1 MAKSDLPPDGFVDT
15 TDAPPDGFVD
25 TSNDA
30 PPDGFVDEQ
39 QKPPVLSRIADA
51 IKSGW
56 SAFEGGVQFVGRK
69 VNQAAES
76 PAGRAFLGPQYN
88 DPAKEWSELGDQ
100 TAETLGEKFPKHP
113 IAAAAAGFAVSSIP
127 DVALAFVGGGEEIGN
142 AAKGMVP
149 EAGLTSVGEKVA
161 QGVAKVESVAS
172 AADNVIKLPTGEV
185 RILDTTKVP
194 QPLVAKLEQSKQVAA
209 NLEGR
214 LTKATNSLE
223 DFTKNGTD
231 GLTIS
236 AREQEW
242 TNRLADMKSEH
253 ADLRRQVQASL
264 FENNMEPKSK
274 AYVEKLTEAHS
285 KKEALVKQYDELT
298 PVGDKEQKILDQIAE
313 KRTSLQNELRDAS
326 TANYADQAIDRLSSS
341 KLTEANGT
349 TAQAKVNKIQ
359 SKMNVLD
366 LIEQKAHKQF
376 EANFQAKK
384 QSLAQNINKTETDIS
399 ELGRTFGSQREK
411 SLVAMRDKT
420 NTLEADI
427 AAMETKYRVNR
438 LEKFN
443 KQKDKLTE
451 IAAHAE
457 NDLRKLGFTSKDIQ
471 DGFVKFVRGDAAGSR
486 MVNMAKQG
494 NVISKDL
501 YDGLVAAP
509 DISGMSADFGQ
520 FTTNFDELD
529 KMTKG
534 AWSREVKQDLY
545 NKSIQSYEISNH
557 FLQKVNNLMEKHG
570 LTDADGHTFTR
581 YVEGEISAP
590 PGREAAFAA
599 AKDDMRL
606 VTDEALDLRNA
617 RRTQRGEETIARR
630 DNYITSAQEQ
640 SLKDD
645 LYVPAKEA
653 MKSQYAKKKTA
664 EFGFDQQRQDL
675 IPEDMR
681 IGAFDV
687 IKMYTTKTAREVSLS
702 DSVEKLRALAEIAQ
716 KSKKPNM
723 ANYFNSVADRI
734 TGEAFTNAVKNM
746 AISAEKSKVLN
757 KMMELGG
764 NYAANV
770 VNQLGAGLN
779 QINSVML
786 ASKDIGIGRAILSV
800 TDGFATELKEQI
812 LKATS
817 NPTYESFATENSKVL
832 RLVQAR
838 ETAQALRTAKKF
850 GPLASVN
857 DWIFKYFNDSLYKGV
872 FNQSYKA
879 ARNSGY
885 AHSVAVKVADAVVE
899 KSQGIFED
907 ALKPAMVSSHH
918 PLLQLAAPL
927 QTAVMNTFNVL
938 KNDVVFAKLTAVE
951 KAATVGRMVATG
963 AATNAMIALATGK
976 KPSAPDAIPF
986 FRMAQLGIGGIFSPL
1001 AKLAQGQPM
1010 QAAEQALLL
1019 TPQMRKLGGLQTMK
1033 TVKGAAQLIKGDTM
1047 DPRVLIFGPK
1057 PKEKSGD

>member
-1 MAKSDLPPDGFVDT
+1 LNRDVTPLDDATPDVIPLD
-15 TDAPPDGFVD
+15 DQPDVI
-25 TSNDA
+25 
-30 PPDGFVDEQ
+30 PLDEP
-39 QKPPVLSRIADA
+39 KPTLSKVEDA
-51 IKSGW
+51 IKNGW
-56 SAFEGGVQFVGRK
+56 SALKEGWNTAAQADAKLKKTVDYDTNPIGLSDKVGSAIQSGFLTLAEKTSEGLTKKFPNHSGAAVAAGVAVGLLPDAAMLAIGDEGGIE
-69 VNQAAES
+69 N
-76 PAGRAFLGPQYN
+76 
-88 DPAKEWSELGDQ
+88 
-100 TAETLGEKFPKHP
+100 T
-113 IAAAAAGFAVSSIP
+113 
-127 DVALAFVGGGEEIGN
+127 
-142 AAKGMVP
+142 VP
-149 EAGLTSVGEKVA
+149 NAGLTSVGEKIA
-161 QGVAKVESVAS
+161 QNVAKTESVAPI
-172 AADNVIKLPTGEV
+172 ADSVIKLPTGEV
-185 RILDTTKVP
+185 KVLDTSKLP

-214 LTKATNSLE
+214 VTKATNALE

-231 GLTIS
+231 GLSIS

-242 TNRLADMKSEH
+242 TNRLADMKAEH
-253 ADLRRQVQASL
+253 ADLRRQVQVSL
-264 FENNMEPKSK
+264 FDNNMEPKSK
-274 AYVEKLTEAHS
+274 AYVDKLSEMQN
-285 KKEALVKQYDELT
+285 KKDALAKQYDELT
-298 PVGDKEQKILDQIAE
+298 PIGPKEQKILDGIAA

-349 TAQAKVNKIQ
+349 PAQAKLDKVQ
-359 SKMNVLD
+359 AKMNVLD
-366 LIEQKAHKQF
+366 LIEQKAHQQF
-376 EANFQAKK
+376 QDNFQTQK
-384 QSLAQNINKTETDIS
+384 QSLAQSINKAETDITD
-399 ELGRTFGSQREK
+399 LGRTFGSQREK
-411 SLVAMRDKT
+411 SLIAMRDKA

-427 AAMETKYRVNR
+427 AEMEAKYRLHR
-438 LEKFN
+438 MDKFN

-451 IAAHAE
+451 IAAYAE
-457 NDLRKLGFTSKDIQ
+457 NDLRNLGFTSKDIQ
-471 DGFVKFVRGDAAGSR
+471 DGFVKFVRGDVAGSR

-509 DISGMSADFGQ
+509 DMSGFEYRVGQ
-520 FTTNFDELD
+520 FTTNFDQLD
-529 KMTKG
+529 KLTKG
-534 AWSREVKQDLY
+534 AWSREIKQDLY

-557 FLQKVNNLMEKHG
+557 FLQKVNSLMEKHG

-599 AKDDMRL
+599 AKEDMRL

-617 RRTQRGEETIARR
+617 RRVQRGEEPIARR

-664 EFGFDQQRQDL
+664 EFGFDQHRQDL

-702 DSVEKLRALAEIAQ
+702 DSVEKLRALAEVAQ

-734 TGEAFTNAVKNM
+734 TGEAFTNAVKGMNT
-746 AISAEKSKVLN
+746 AISSPLLS

-770 VNQLGAGLN
+770 VNQIGAGIN

-786 ASKDIGIGRAILSV
+786 ASKDIGVGRAILSV
-800 TDGFATELKEQI
+800 PSGFATELKEQI

-817 NPTYESFATENSKVL
+817 NPAYESFATENSKVL

-838 ETAQALRTAKKF
+838 ETAQALRTAKKY

-907 ALKPAMVSSHH
+907 ALKPAIISSHH

-938 KNDVVFAKLTAVE
+938 KNDVVFAKLSGTE

-976 KPSAPDAIPF
+976 KTSAPDAIPF

-1001 AKLAQGQPM
+1001 AKLAQGKPG
-1010 QAAEQALLL
+1010 QAVEQALLM
-1019 TPQMRKLGGLQTMK
+1019 TPQMRMAGGLQTMK
-1033 TVKGAAQLIKGDTM
+1033 TVKGAAQLIKGDTI